1 MELSMIFTNFVL
13 VMKQEVTDIEMVIQP
28 LLTRRR
34 MLILRE
40 AGVSE
45 DLLDADVYR
54 ELRDTKKEYRRLQ
67 KEKECQAELLEQRK
81 KEIDELNKEIAIL
94 RQQNADLNKKL
105 GKLDRPRKTSNNSS
119 VPPSKNPIGIKHTN
133 SLRKPSCRP
142 NGGQPGHK
150 GVTAQMSEH
159 PDRTVQCAPGVCPC
173 CGKQVDKATLK
184 VGERR
189 QVIDLPKPV
198 FPTVTEYDSMEGV
211 CACGCHLKGEFPKE
225 ATAPVAYG
233 PNIHATVAYLSTLQN
248 LPFKRLKEAMRTLF
262 NVNMSEGTISNI
274 LGRMRRYAAK
284 GYEAI
289 RRDILNTKV
298 VGADETGVR
307 INGELFWMWVFQT
320 AVASY
325 FFVDKGRAHEIIEKH
340 FPEGFLEQILVTDR
354 LSAYFVIETENHQ
367 ICLAHLLRNLVYLTL
382 LCPEC
387 SWPVEMIELIGEA
400 MKKWKSEGFSR
411 HLHDE
416 FKPKLDKLLDEET
429 EIKADPP
436 EKQEA
441 IVSFRKNLAKKK
453 DYILTFLKTEG
464 VPPDNN
470 ASERAVRPVKTK
482 LKVSGQFKT
491 EAGAETYANLHS
503 IVQTAR
509 KNGQDPF
516 FALQT
521 VAQLMG
527 E

>member
-1 MELSMIFTNFVL
+1 
-13 VMKQEVTDIEMVIQP
+13 MKQQVTDIEMVIQP

-34 MLILRE
+34 ILILRE

-54 ELRDTKKEYRRLQ
+54 ELRDTKKEYRRL
-67 KEKECQAELLEQRK
+67 K
-81 KEIDELNKEIAIL
+81 KENEKQQVLISEKQKQIAEQNKEIQRLQKELAV
-94 RQQNADLNKKL
+94 LNKKL
-105 GKLDRPRKTSNNSS
+105 GKLDRPAKTSNNSS

-133 SLRKPSCRP
+133 SLREPSGKP

-150 GVTAQMSEH
+150 GVTLQQTAH
-159 PDRTVQCAPGVCPC
+159 PDHSHRCVPGVCPC
-173 CGKQVDKATLK
+173 CGKRVPSENLRE
-184 VGERR
+184 GERR

-198 FPTVTEYDSMEGV
+198 FPAVTEYVSMEGV
-211 CACGCHLKGEFPKE
+211 CTCGAHLKGEFPKE
-225 ATAPVAYG
+225 ATAPVSYG

-274 LGRMRRYAAK
+274 LSRMRRYAAK
-284 GYEAI
+284 GHEAI

-298 VGADETGVR
+298 VGADESGVK
-307 INGELFWMWVFQT
+307 INGELYWMWVFQT

-325 FFVDKGRAHEIIEKH
+325 FFVDKGRASEIIKTH
-340 FPEGFLEQILVTDR
+340 FPEGFMEQILVTDR
-354 LSAYFVIETENHQ
+354 LSAYFVIETETHQ
-367 ICLAHLLRNLVYLTL
+367 ICLAHLLRNLIYLTL
-382 LCPEC
+382 LSPEC

-400 MKKWKSEGFSR
+400 MKRWKSEGFSQ
-411 HLHDE
+411 HLYDE
-416 FKPKLDKLLDEET
+416 FKPRLDELMEQ

-436 EKQEA
+436 EKQAA
-441 IVSFRKNLAKKK
+441 IATFRDNLNKKK
-453 DYILTFLKTEG
+453 DYILTFLNTEG

-470 ASERAVRPVKTK
+470 ASERAIRPVKTK

-491 EAGAETYANLHS
+491 MDGAEAYANLHS

-521 VAQLMG
+521 VAKLMG

>member
-1 MELSMIFTNFVL
+1 
-13 VMKQEVTDIEMVIQP
+13 MKQQVTDLEMVLQP

-34 MLILRE
+34 MMILRE

-54 ELRDTKKEYRRLQ
+54 ELRDTKKEYRRLKNESDKQ
-67 KEKECQAELLEQRK
+67 REEIAENLKLISEQD
-81 KEIDELNKEIAIL
+81 KEIQRLQKEIA
-94 RQQNADLNKKL
+94 ALNKKL
-105 GKLDRPRKTSNNSS
+105 GKLDRPAKTSNNSS

-133 SLRKPSCRP
+133 SLREPSGKQK
-142 NGGQPGHK
+142 GGQPGHK
-150 GVTAQMSEH
+150 GATLEQTAH
-159 PDRTVQCAPGVCPC
+159 PDHSHKCMPGICPC
-173 CGKQVDKATLK
+173 CGKMIPEENLHE
-184 VGERR
+184 GERR

-198 FPTVTEYDSMEGV
+198 FPIVTEYVSMEGV
-211 CACGCHLKGEFPKE
+211 CTCGHHIKGDFPKE

-248 LPFKRLKEAMRTLF
+248 LPFKRLKEAMHTLF

-284 GYEAI
+284 GHEAI

-298 VGADETGVR
+298 VGADESGVK
-307 INGELFWMWVFQT
+307 INGELYWMWVFQT

-325 FFVDKGRAHEIIEKH
+325 FFVDKGRASEIIKTH
-340 FPEGFLEQILVTDR
+340 FPEGFFEQILVTDR

-367 ICLAHLLRNLVYLTL
+367 ICLAHLLRNLIYLTL

-387 SWPVEMIELIGEA
+387 SWPVDMIELLGEA
-400 MKKWKSEGFSR
+400 MKRWKQEGFSQ
-411 HLHDE
+411 HLFDE
-416 FKPKLDKLLDEET
+416 FSPKLDELMKQ
-429 EIKADPP
+429 EIKADPL

-441 IVSFRKNLAKKK
+441 IETFRTNLNKKK
-453 DYILTFLKTEG
+453 DFILTFLKTEG

-470 ASERAVRPVKTK
+470 ASERAIRPVKTK

-491 EAGAETYANLHS
+491 MDGAEAYANLHS

>member
-1 MELSMIFTNFVL
+1 
-13 VMKQEVTDIEMVIQP
+13 MKQQITDIEMVIQP

-45 DLLDADVYR
+45 DLLYADVYR
-54 ELRDTKKEYRRLQ
+54 LLRDTRKEYHRLKKEHD
-67 KEKECQAELLEQRK
+67 KNEAIIAEQRK
-81 KEIDELNKEIAIL
+81 KEKELNAEIARL
-94 RQQNADLNKKL
+94 QKELAEANKKL
-105 GKLDRPRKTSNNSS
+105 GRLDRPQKTSNNSS

-133 SLRKPSCRP
+133 SLRKPSTRP

-150 GVTAQMSEH
+150 GVTAQMSDY
-159 PDRTVQCAPGVCPC
+159 PDHTVQCAPNVCPC
-173 CGKQVDKATLK
+173 CGKQVDKAALR

-198 FPTVTEYDSMEGV
+198 FPMITEYDSMEGT
-211 CACGCHLKGEFPKE
+211 CTCGCHLKGEFPKE

-233 PNIHATVAYLSTLQN
+233 PNIHATVAYLNTLQN
-248 LPFKRLKEAMRTLF
+248 LPFKRLKEAMSTLF
-262 NVNMSEGTISNI
+262 NVNMSEGTIANI
-274 LGRMRRYAAK
+274 LNRMRKYSAK

-289 RRDILNTKV
+289 RRDITNTKV
-298 VGADETGVR
+298 VGADETGVK

-354 LSAYFVIETENHQ
+354 LSAYFVIETEGHQ
-367 ICLAHLLRNLVYLTL
+367 VCLAHLLRNLIYLTL
-382 LCPEC
+382 LSPEC
-387 SWPVEMIELIGEA
+387 SWPVDMIELLGEA
-400 MKKWKSEGFSR
+400 MKRWKSEGFSK

-416 FKPKLDKLLDEET
+416 FKPKLDKLLDDET
-429 EIKADPP
+429 EIKAEPP

-441 IVSFRKNLAKKK
+441 IVAFRKNLAKKK
-453 DYILTFLKTEG
+453 EYILTFLRTEG

>member
-1 MELSMIFTNFVL
+1 
-13 VMKQEVTDIEMVIQP
+13 MKQQVTDIEMVLQP

-54 ELRDTKKEYRRLQ
+54 ELRDTKKEYRRLKKENAQQQAAIVEKQRLIADQEKEIQRLQ
-67 KEKECQAELLEQRK
+67 KELA
-81 KEIDELNKEIAIL
+81 A
-94 RQQNADLNKKL
+94 LNKKL
-105 GKLDRPRKTSNNSS
+105 GKLDRPAKTSNNSS
-119 VPPSKNPIGIKHTN
+119 VPPSKNPIGVRHTN
-133 SLRKPSCRP
+133 SLRKPTGKQ

-150 GVTAQMSEH
+150 GVTLEQTAH
-159 PDRTVQCAPGVCPC
+159 PDHSHRCMPGVCPC
-173 CGKQVDKATLK
+173 CGKSIPEENLRP
-184 VGERR
+184 GERR

-198 FPTVTEYDSMEGV
+198 FPTVTEYVSMEGV
-211 CACGCHLKGEFPKE
+211 CSCGGHVKGEFPKE
-225 ATAPVAYG
+225 ATAPVCYG

-284 GYEAI
+284 GHEAI
-289 RRDILNTKV
+289 RRDMLNTKV
-298 VGADETGVR
+298 VGADESGVK
-307 INGELFWMWVFQT
+307 INGELYWMWVFQT

-325 FFVDKGRAHEIIEKH
+325 FFVDKGRASEIIKTH
-340 FPEGFLEQILVTDR
+340 FPEGFIGQILVTDR
-354 LSAYFVIETENHQ
+354 LSSYFVIETENHQ
-367 ICLAHLLRNLVYLTL
+367 ICLAHLLRNLICLTM

-387 SWPVEMIELIGEA
+387 SWPVDMIDLLGDA
-400 MKKWKSEGFSR
+400 MRRWKQEGFSQ

-416 FKPKLDKLLDEET
+416 FCPRLDKLMEQ
-429 EIKADPP
+429 EIKAAPP

-441 IVSFRKNLAKKK
+441 VETFRNNLNKKK
-453 DYILTFLKTEG
+453 DFILTFLKTEG

-470 ASERAVRPVKTK
+470 ASERAIRPVKTK

-491 EAGAETYANLHS
+491 IEGAEAYANLHS
-503 IVQTAR
+503 ITQTAR

-521 VAQLMG
+521 VARLMG

>member
-1 MELSMIFTNFVL
+1 MVDSYFFAIFVL
-13 VMKQEVTDIEMVIQP
+13 IMKQQVTDIEMVIQP

-45 DLLDADVYR
+45 ELLDADVYR
-54 ELRDTKKEYRRLQ
+54 ELRESKKEYRRLR
-67 KEKECQAELLEQRK
+67 KEADKQK
-81 KEIDELNKEIAIL
+81 KEIAEKTLLIQEQNKEIQKL
-94 RQQNADLNKKL
+94 RQEIAALNKKL
-105 GKLDRPRKTSNNSS
+105 GKLDRPAKNSNNSS
-119 VPPSKNPIGIKHTN
+119 VPPSKNPIGVKHTN
-133 SLRKPSCRP
+133 SLRKPGTRQ

-150 GVTAQMSEH
+150 GVTLQPAKH
-159 PDRTVQCAPGVCPC
+159 PDHYRRLVPGLCPC
-173 CGKQVDKATLK
+173 CGKAVPSDSL
-184 VGERR
+184 VEGERR
-189 QVIDLPKPV
+189 QVVDLPKPV
-198 FPTVTEYDSMEGV
+198 FPTVTEYVSMEGT
-211 CACGCHLKGEFPKE
+211 CTCGCHVKGGFPKE

-274 LGRMRRYAAK
+274 LSRMRRYAAK
-284 GYEAI
+284 GHEAI

-307 INGELFWMWVFQT
+307 INGELYWMWVFQT

-325 FFVDKGRAHEIIEKH
+325 FFVDKGRASEIIRTH
-340 FPEGFLEQILVTDR
+340 FPEGFMDQILVTDR
-354 LSAYFVIETENHQ
+354 LAAYFVIETETHQ

-387 SWPVEMIELIGEA
+387 TWPVDMIELIGDA
-400 MKKWKSEGFSR
+400 MKRWKTEGFSG
-411 HLHDE
+411 HLHNE
-416 FKPKLDKLLDEET
+416 FKPKLDELMKQ
-429 EIKADPP
+429 EIKADNP

-441 IVSFRKNLAKKK
+441 IETFRDNLNKKK
-453 DYILTFLKTEG
+453 EYILTFLKTEG

-491 EAGAETYANLHS
+491 EAGAEAYANLHS

-509 KNGQDPF
+509 KNNQDPF

>member
-1 MELSMIFTNFVL
+1 
-13 VMKQEVTDIEMVIQP
+13 MKQQVTDIEMVILP

-34 MLILRE
+34 ILILRE

-54 ELRDTKKEYRRLQ
+54 ELRDTKKEYRRL
-67 KEKECQAELLEQRK
+67 K
-81 KEIDELNKEIAIL
+81 KENEKRQVLISEKQKQIAEQNKEIQRLQKELAV
-94 RQQNADLNKKL
+94 LNKKP
-105 GKLDRPRKTSNNSS
+105 GKLDRPAKTSNNSS

-133 SLRKPSCRP
+133 SLRKPSGKP

-150 GVTAQMSEH
+150 GVTLQQTAH
-159 PDRTVQCAPGVCPC
+159 PDHSHRCVPGVCPC
-173 CGKQVDKATLK
+173 CGKRVPSENLRE
-184 VGERR
+184 GERR

-198 FPTVTEYDSMEGV
+198 FPAVTEYVSMEGV
-211 CACGCHLKGEFPKE
+211 CTCGAHLKGEFPKE
-225 ATAPVAYG
+225 ATAPVSYG
-233 PNIHATVAYLSTLQN
+233 PNIHAAVAYLSTLQN

-262 NVNMSEGTISNI
+262 NINMSEGTISNI
-274 LGRMRRYAAK
+274 LSRMRRYAAK
-284 GYEAI
+284 GHEAI
-289 RRDILNTKV
+289 RRDILNAKV
-298 VGADETGVR
+298 VGADESGVK
-307 INGELFWMWVFQT
+307 INGELYWMWVFQT

-325 FFVDKGRAHEIIEKH
+325 FFVDKGRASEIIKTH
-340 FPEGFLEQILVTDR
+340 FPEGLMKQILVTDR
-354 LSAYFVIETENHQ
+354 LSAYFVIETETHQ
-367 ICLAHLLRNLVYLTL
+367 ICLAHLLRNLIYLTL
-382 LCPEC
+382 LSPEC

-400 MKKWKSEGFSR
+400 MKRWKSEGFSQ
-411 HLHDE
+411 HLYDE
-416 FKPKLDKLLDEET
+416 FKPRLDELMEQ

-441 IVSFRKNLAKKK
+441 IATFRDNLNKKK
-453 DYILTFLKTEG
+453 DYILTFLNTEG

-470 ASERAVRPVKTK
+470 ASERAIRPVRTK

-491 EAGAETYANLHS
+491 MDGAEAYANLHS

-521 VAQLMG
+521 VAKLMG

>member
-1 MELSMIFTNFVL
+1 MSRILANFVL
-13 VMKQEVTDIEMVIQP
+13 VMKQQVTDIEMVIQP

-45 DLLDADVYR
+45 DLLDADIYR
-54 ELRDTKKEYRRLQ
+54 MLRDTKKEYRRLK
-67 KEKECQAELLEQRK
+67 KEFDKNEALIAEQRK
-81 KEIDELNKEIAIL
+81 KEKELNAEIGRLQKELAE
-94 RQQNADLNKKL
+94 ANKKL
-105 GKLDRPRKTSNNSS
+105 GKLDRPQKTSNNSS

-133 SLRKPSCRP
+133 SLRKPSGRT

-150 GVTAQMSEH
+150 GVTAKMTDH
-159 PDRTVQCAPGVCPC
+159 PDHTVHCLPGVCPC
-173 CGKQVDKATLK
+173 CGKPVDPSTLK
-184 VGERR
+184 IGERR

-198 FPTVTEYDSMEGV
+198 FPTVTEYDSMVGV
-211 CACGCHLKGEFPKE
+211 CSCGCHLKGEFPKE

-233 PNIHATVAYLSTLQN
+233 ANIHATVAYLSTLQN
-248 LPFKRLKEAMRTLF
+248 LPFKRLKQVMATLF

-274 LGRMRRYAAK
+274 LGRMRRYSAK
-284 GYEAI
+284 GYESI

-307 INGELFWMWVFQT
+307 INGKLFWMWVFQT

-340 FPEGFLEQILVTDR
+340 FPEGFIEQILVSDR
-354 LSAYFVIETENHQ
+354 LSAYFVIETEDHQ
-367 ICLAHLLRNLVYLTL
+367 ICLAHLLRNLIYLTL

-387 SWPVEMIELIGEA
+387 SWPVEMIELIGDS
-400 MKKWKSEGFSR
+400 MKRWKTEGFSQ

-416 FKPKLDKLLDEET
+416 FKPKLDKLLDEQTIIE
-429 EIKADPP
+429 ADPP
-436 EKQEA
+436 EKKEA
-441 IVSFRKNLAKKK
+441 IETFRKNLARKK
-453 DYILTFLKTEG
+453 DYILTFLRAEG

-482 LKVSGQFKT
+482 LKVSGHFKT
-491 EAGAETYANLHS
+491 EAGAQTYANLHS

>member
-1 MELSMIFTNFVL
+1 
-13 VMKQEVTDIEMVIQP
+13 MKQQVTDIEMVIQP

-34 MLILRE
+34 ILILRE

-54 ELRDTKKEYRRLQ
+54 ELRDTKKEYRRL
-67 KEKECQAELLEQRK
+67 K
-81 KEIDELNKEIAIL
+81 KENEKQQVLISEKQKQIAEQNKEIQRLQKELAV
-94 RQQNADLNKKL
+94 LNKKP
-105 GKLDRPRKTSNNSS
+105 GKLDRPAKTSNNSS

-133 SLRKPSCRP
+133 SLRKPSGKP
-142 NGGQPGHK
+142 NGGQPGLK
-150 GVTAQMSEH
+150 GVTLQQTAH
-159 PDRTVQCAPGVCPC
+159 PDHSHRCVPGVCPC
-173 CGKQVDKATLK
+173 CGKRVPSENLRE
-184 VGERR
+184 GERR

-198 FPTVTEYDSMEGV
+198 FPAVTEYVSMEGV
-211 CACGCHLKGEFPKE
+211 CTCGAHLKGEFPKV
-225 ATAPVAYG
+225 ATAPVSYG
-233 PNIHATVAYLSTLQN
+233 PNIHAAVAYLSTLQN

-274 LGRMRRYAAK
+274 LSRMRRYAAK
-284 GYEAI
+284 GHEAI
-289 RRDILNTKV
+289 RRDILNAKV
-298 VGADETGVR
+298 VGADESGVK
-307 INGELFWMWVFQT
+307 INGELYWMWVFQT

-325 FFVDKGRAHEIIEKH
+325 FFVDKGRASEIIKTH
-340 FPEGFLEQILVTDR
+340 FPEGFMEQILVTDR
-354 LSAYFVIETENHQ
+354 LSAYFVIETETHQ
-367 ICLAHLLRNLVYLTL
+367 ICLAHLLRNLIYLTL
-382 LCPEC
+382 LSPEC

-400 MKKWKSEGFSR
+400 MKRWKSEGFSQ
-411 HLHDE
+411 HLYDE
-416 FKPKLDKLLDEET
+416 FKPRLDELMEQ
-429 EIKADPP
+429 EIKANPP

-441 IVSFRKNLAKKK
+441 IATFRDNLNKKK
-453 DYILTFLKTEG
+453 DYILTFLNTEG

-470 ASERAVRPVKTK
+470 ASERAIRPVRTK

-491 EAGAETYANLHS
+491 MDGAEAYANLHS

-521 VAQLMG
+521 VAKLMG

>member
-1 MELSMIFTNFVL
+1 MS
-13 VMKQEVTDIEMVIQP
+13 KQITDLEKVIQP

-45 DLLDADVYR
+45 ELLDADLYR
-54 ELRDTKKEYRRLQ
+54 NLRDAKKEMRRLD
-67 KEKECQAELLEQRK
+67 KEKSK
-81 KEIDELNKEIAIL
+81 KEAENEILREQNEKLEKENAKLLKEIA
-94 RQQNADLNKKL
+94 ALNKKL
-105 GKLDRPRKTSNNSS
+105 GKLDRPVKTSNNSS

-133 SLRKPSCRP
+133 SLRQASDRP

-150 GVTAQMSEH
+150 GVTAVQTAT
-159 PDRTVQCAPGVCPC
+159 PDHVHECRPDYCPC
-173 CGKQVDKATLK
+173 CGKAVDPSTLK
-184 VGERR
+184 PGEKR

-198 FPTVTEYDSMEGV
+198 FPIVTEHVSMEGT
-211 CACGCHLKGEFPKE
+211 CSCGCRLKGDFPKE

-248 LPFKRLKEAMRTLF
+248 LPFKRLKEALATLF
-262 NVNMSEGTISNI
+262 NVKMSEGTISNI

-284 GYEAI
+284 GHEAI
-289 RRDILNTKV
+289 RREITASKV

-307 INGELFWMWVFQT
+307 INGELQWMWVFQT
-320 AVASY
+320 ALASY
-325 FFVDKGRAHEIIEKH
+325 FFIDKGRASEIIKTH
-340 FPEGFLEQILVTDR
+340 FPEGFVNQILVTDR
-354 LSAYFVIETENHQ
+354 LSAYFAIETENHQ
-367 ICLAHLLRNLVYLTL
+367 ICLAHLLRNLVFLTM

-387 SWPVEMIELIGEA
+387 SWPVDMIELIGDA
-400 MKKWKSEGFSR
+400 MKRWKKEGFSQ
-411 HLHDE
+411 HLHEE
-416 FKPKLDKLLDEET
+416 FAPRLDNLMEQ
-429 EIKADPP
+429 EIKAAAP

-441 IVSFRKNLAKKK
+441 IETFRKNLAKKK

-491 EAGAETYANLHS
+491 PEGAEAYCNLHS

-516 FALQT
+516 AALQT